1 MITVKEVSSCKER
14 KEFLNFPLDLYKG
27 NPYYIPPM
35 YMDEKKIF
43 GKNYVYNTSCDSVF
57 FNAYKDGVIAGRVQG
72 IIQKDANAKNSQKR
86 ARFTRIEGIDDPE
99 VFKALM
105 DAVEAWARKNGMDT
119 MQGPIGYS
127 DLEKE
132 GLLIEGFETPGNFV
146 TTYNLPYYQK
156 HIEALGYEKEA
167 DYTGSFLYGPESE
180 ETLQEMQ
187 QLVDFIFKRYKLHFG
202 QSKSGSDFLK
212 KYADGIFNLMDKSYE
227 GLYGTVPFT
236 DGMRKLMVDNFG
248 LVISPK
254 YSAIILD
261 ENDRPVCFGLAIP
274 SLNKAFQG
282 TRGHITPGVAIR
294 FLKCLR
300 KPESLNLCIIGVDP
314 EYLNRGVSAALS
326 LAIMKMLKDTP
337 TLKYADTCINLE
349 DNYAI
354 QNQWKRFR
362 RDTPKRYRCYVKP
375 LVNQSKADKA

>member
-202 QSKSGSDFLK
+202 ESKSGSDFLK

-294 FLKCLR
+294 FLQCLR

-375 LVNQSKADKA
+375 LVNPSEADKA

>member
-1 MITVKEVSSCKER
+1 MIEIKEVSTKKEQ

-43 GKNYVYNTSCDSVF
+43 RKDYVYNTSCDSVF
-57 FNAYKDGVIAGRVQG
+57 YNAYEDGKIVGRIQG
-72 IIQKDANAKNSQKR
+72 IIQRDANAKNGEKR
-86 ARFTRIEGIDDPE
+86 ARFTRLEALDNPAI
-99 VFKALM
+99 FKALM
-105 DAVEAWARKNGMDT
+105 EAVESWARCKGMDT
-119 MQGPIGYS
+119 IHGPIGYS

-132 GLLIEGFETPGNFV
+132 GLLIEGFEVPGNFE
-146 TTYNLPYYQK
+146 TTYNHPYYQK
-156 HIEALGYEKEA
+156 HVEALGYNKEV

-202 QSKSGSDFLK
+202 ESRNGADFMR
-212 KYADGIFNLMDKSYE
+212 KYADGIFDLMDKSYE

-236 DGMRKLMVDNFG
+236 DGMRKLMLDNFG
-248 LVISPK
+248 LVINPK

-261 ENDRPVCFGLAIP
+261 QNNKPVCFGLAIP
-274 SLNKAFQG
+274 SLNKAFRG

-294 FLKCLR
+294 FLQCTR
-300 KPESLNLCIIGVDP
+300 HPESLDMCIIGVDP
-314 EYLNRGVSAALS
+314 EYLNRGVSSALS
-326 LAIMKMLKDTP
+326 LAVMKMLKESP
-337 TLKYADTCINLE
+337 TLRYADTCINLE

-362 RDTPKRYRCYVKP
+362 RDTPKRYRAYVKS
-375 LVNQSKADKA
+375 L

>member
-1 MITVKEVSSCKER
+1 MITVEEVKTQKQQ

-43 GKNYVYNTSCDSVF
+43 RKDYVYNTSCDAVF

-72 IIQKDANAKNSQKR
+72 IIQKDANAKNGEKR
-86 ARFTRIEGIDDPE
+86 ARFTRIEAIDDAN

-105 DAVEAWARKNGMDT
+105 DAAEAWAREKGMDT
-119 MQGPIGYS
+119 IQGPIGYS

-132 GLLIEGFETPGNFV
+132 GLLIEGFETPGNFE

-156 HIEALGYEKEA
+156 HIEALGYKKEV

-180 ETLQEMQ
+180 ETLEDMEKT
-187 QLVDFIFKRYKLHFG
+187 VDFIFRRYKLHFG
-202 QSKSGSDFLK
+202 ESKNGSDFLK

-236 DGMRKLMVDNFG
+236 DGMRKLMLDNFG

-261 ENDRPVCFGLAIP
+261 ENNKPVCFGLAIP
-274 SLNKAFQG
+274 SLNKAFRG
-282 TRGHITPGVAIR
+282 TRGHITPGVAVR
-294 FLKCLR
+294 FLQCTR
-300 KPESLNLCIIGVDP
+300 NPESLDLCIIGVDP

-326 LAIMKMLKDTP
+326 LAIMKMLRDNP
-337 TLKYADTCINLE
+337 SLKYADTCINLE

-375 LVNQSKADKA
+375 L

>member
-1 MITVKEVSSCKER
+1 MITVEEVKTR
-14 KEFLNFPLDLYKG
+14 KQQKEFLNFPLDLYKG

-35 YMDEKKIF
+35 YMDETKIF
-43 GKNYVYNTSCDSVF
+43 RKDYVYNVSCDAVF
-57 FNAYKDGVIAGRVQG
+57 FNAYKDGKIAGRVQG
-72 IIQKDANAKNSQKR
+72 IIQKDANAKNGEKR
-86 ARFTRIEGIDDPE
+86 ARFTRIEAIDDPS

-105 DAVEAWARKNGMDT
+105 DAAEGWAREKGMDT
-119 MQGPIGYS
+119 IQGPIGYS

-132 GLLIEGFETPGNFV
+132 GLLIEGFETPGNFE

-156 HIEALGYEKEA
+156 HIEALGYKKEV

-180 ETLQEMQ
+180 ETLQEME
-187 QLVDFIFKRYKLHFG
+187 QLVNFIFKRYKLHFG
-202 QSKSGSDFLK
+202 ESKNGADFMK
-212 KYADGIFNLMDKSYE
+212 KYAAGIFDLMDKSYE

-236 DGMRKLMVDNFG
+236 EGMRQLMLDNFG

-261 ENDRPVCFGLAIP
+261 ENDKPVCFGLAIP
-274 SLNKAFQG
+274 SLNKAFHG
-282 TRGHITPGVAIR
+282 TRGRITPGLAIR

-300 KPESLNLCIIGVDP
+300 SPESLDLCIIGADP

-326 LAIMKMLKDTP
+326 LAIMKMLKDSP

-354 QNQWKRFR
+354 QNQWKRFAR
-362 RDTPKRYRCYVKP
+362 EVPKRYRCYVKP
-375 LVNQSKADKA
+375 L

>member
-1 MITVKEVSSCKER
+1 MITVEEVKTGKQR

-43 GKNYVYNTSCDSVF
+43 RKDYVYNSSCDSVF
-57 FNAYKDGVIAGRVQG
+57 FNAYKDGTIAGRIQG
-72 IIQKDANAKNSQKR
+72 IIQRDANAKNGEKR
-86 ARFTRIEGIDDPE
+86 ARFTRIEAIDDAD

-105 DAVEAWARKNGMDT
+105 DTAESWARDKGMDT
-119 MQGPIGYS
+119 IQGPIGYS

-132 GLLIEGFETPGNFV
+132 GLLIEGFDVPGTFV
-146 TTYNLPYYQK
+146 TTYNHPYYQK
-156 HIEALGYEKEA
+156 HIEALGYKKEV

-180 ETLQEMQ
+180 ETLQEMEE
-187 QLVDFIFKRYKLHFG
+187 LVNFIFKRYKLHFG
-202 QSKSGSDFLK
+202 ESRNGADFMK
-212 KYADGIFNLMDKSYE
+212 KYANGIFDLMDKSYE

-236 DGMRKLMVDNFG
+236 EGMRQLMLDNFG
-248 LVISPK
+248 LVIDPK

-261 ENDRPVCFGLAIP
+261 ENNKPVCFGLAIP
-274 SLNKAFQG
+274 SLNRAFQG
-282 TRGHITPGVAIR
+282 TRGHITPGVAVR
-294 FLKCLR
+294 FLKCKLQ
-300 KPESLNLCIIGVDP
+300 PDCLNLCIIGADP

-326 LAIMKMLKDTP
+326 LAIMKMLKDSP

-354 QNQWKRFR
+354 QNQWKRFKR
-362 RDTPKRYRCYVKP
+362 EVPKRYRAYVKS
-375 LVNQSKADKA
+375 L

>member
-1 MITVKEVSSCKER
+1 MITVKQVETKREQ

-43 GKNYVYNTSCDSVF
+43 RPDYVYNSSCDSVF
-57 FNAYKDGVIAGRVQG
+57 FNAYKDGRMAGRVQG
-72 IIQKDANAKNSQKR
+72 IIQKDANAKNGERR
-86 ARFTRIEGIDDPE
+86 ARFTRLEAIDDAQ
-99 VFKALM
+99 VVKALM
-105 DAVEAWARKNGMDT
+105 DAAEQWALSKGMDT
-119 MQGPIGYS
+119 VQGPIGYS

-132 GLLIEGFETPGNFV
+132 GLLIEGFNVPGNFE
-146 TTYNLPYYQK
+146 TTYNMPYYQR
-156 HIEALGYEKEA
+156 HIEALGYEKEV

-180 ETLQEMQ
+180 ETLQEMEE
-187 QLVDFIFKRYKLHFG
+187 LVQFIFKRYKLHFG
-202 QSKSGSDFLK
+202 ASRNGTDFLR
-212 KYADGIFNLMDKSYE
+212 KYAQGIFNLMDKSYE

-261 ENDRPVCFGLAIP
+261 EQNKPVCFGLAIP
-274 SLNKAFQG
+274 SLNKAFRG
-282 TRGHITPGVAIR
+282 TRGHITPGVALR
-294 FLKCLR
+294 FLQCLR
-300 KPESLNLCIIGVDP
+300 KPESLDLCIIGVDP

-326 LAIMKMLKDTP
+326 LAVMKMLRDTP
-337 TLKYADTCINLE
+337 SLKYADTCLNLE
-349 DNYAI
+349 DNWAI

-362 RDTPKRYRCYVKP
+362 REVPKRYRCYVKK
-375 LVNQSKADKA
+375 LV

>member
-1 MITVKEVSSCKER
+1 MVEVRKVSTKQEQ

-43 GKNYVYNTSCDSVF
+43 RADYVYNTSCDSVF
-57 FNAYKDGVIAGRVQG
+57 FNAYKDGAISGRIQG
-72 IIQKDANAKNSQKR
+72 IIQKDANAKNGEKR
-86 ARFTRIEGIDDPE
+86 ARFTRFECIDNE
-99 VFKALM
+99 AVAHALLS
-105 DAVEAWARKNGMDT
+105 AVENWARSQGMDT

-132 GLLIEGFETPGNFV
+132 GLLIDGFTVTGNFE
-146 TTYNLPYYQK
+146 TTYNMPYYQAL
-156 HIEALGYEKEA
+156 IESFGFQKEV

-180 ETLQEMQ
+180 ETLQEME
-187 QLVDFIFKRYKLHFG
+187 QLVAFIFKRYKLHFG
-202 QSKSGSDFLK
+202 ESKSGSDFLK
-212 KYADGIFNLMDKSYE
+212 KYAAGIFDLIDKSYD

-261 ENDRPVCFGLAIP
+261 ENNRPVCFGLASP
-274 SLNKAFQG
+274 SLNKAFRG

-294 FLKCLR
+294 FLQCMR
-300 KPESLNLCIIGVDP
+300 KPESLDLCIIGVDP

-337 TLKYADTCINLE
+337 SLKYADTCINLE

-362 RDTPKRYRCYVKP
+362 RDTPKRYRCYVKK
-375 LVNQSKADKA
+375 LI

>member
-294 FLKCLR
+294 FLQCLR

>member
-1 MITVKEVSSCKER
+1 MIKVVEVKTKREQKD
-14 KEFLNFPLDLYKG
+14 FLDLPLELYKG

-43 GKNYVYNTSCDSVF
+43 RKDYVYNSSCDAVF
-57 FNAYKDGVIAGRVQG
+57 FNAYKDGVMAGRIQG
-72 IIQKDANAKNSQKR
+72 IIQRDANAKNGEKR
-86 ARFTRIEGIDDPE
+86 ARFTRIEAIDDAD

-105 DAVEAWARKNGMDT
+105 DAAEAWAREKGMDT
-119 MQGPIGYS
+119 IQGPIGYS

-146 TTYNLPYYQK
+146 TTYNLPYYQQ
-156 HIEALGYEKEA
+156 HIEALGYAKEV

-180 ETLQEMQ
+180 ETLQEMEE
-187 QLVDFIFKRYKLHFG
+187 LVNFIFKRYKLHFG
-202 QSKSGSDFLK
+202 ESKNGADFLR
-212 KYADGIFNLMDKSYE
+212 KYSGGIFDLIDKSYE

-236 DGMRKLMVDNFG
+236 DGMRKLMLDNFG

-261 ENDRPVCFGLAIP
+261 ENEKPVCFGLAIP
-274 SLNKAFQG
+274 SLSKAFRG

-294 FLKCLR
+294 FLQCLR
-300 KPESLNLCIIGVDP
+300 RPESLDLCIIGVDP
-314 EYLNRGVSAALS
+314 EYLNRGVSSALS

-337 TLKYADTCINLE
+337 SLQFADTCINLE

-362 RDTPKRYRCYVKP
+362 KDTPKRYRCYVKA
-375 LVNQSKADKA
+375 L

>member
-1 MITVKEVSSCKER
+1 MREVTEVKTKKQR

-43 GKNYVYNTSCDSVF
+43 RKDYVYNSSCDSVF
-57 FNAYKDGVIAGRVQG
+57 FNAYKDGTIAGRIQG
-72 IIQKDANAKNSQKR
+72 IIQRDANAKNGEKR
-86 ARFTRIEGIDDPE
+86 ARFTRIEAIDDAD

-105 DAVEAWARKNGMDT
+105 DTAESWARDKGMDT
-119 MQGPIGYS
+119 IQGPIGYS

-132 GLLIEGFETPGNFV
+132 GLLIEGFDVPGTFV
-146 TTYNLPYYQK
+146 TTYNHPYYQK
-156 HIEALGYEKEA
+156 HIEALGYKKEV

-180 ETLQEMQ
+180 ETLQEMEE
-187 QLVDFIFKRYKLHFG
+187 LVNFIFKRYKLHFG
-202 QSKSGSDFLK
+202 ESRNGADFMK
-212 KYADGIFNLMDKSYE
+212 KYANGIFDLMDKSYE

-236 DGMRKLMVDNFG
+236 EGMRQLMLDNFG
-248 LVISPK
+248 LVIDPK

-261 ENDRPVCFGLAIP
+261 ENNKPVCFGLAIP
-274 SLNKAFQG
+274 SLNRAFQG
-282 TRGHITPGVAIR
+282 TRGQITPGVAVR
-294 FLKCLR
+294 FLKCKLQ
-300 KPESLNLCIIGVDP
+300 PDCLNLCIIGADP

-326 LAIMKMLKDTP
+326 LAIMKMLKDSP

-354 QNQWKRFR
+354 QNQWKRFKR
-362 RDTPKRYRCYVKP
+362 EVPKRYRAYVKS
-375 LVNQSKADKA
+375 L

>member
-1 MITVKEVSSCKER
+1 MIEVKEVKTRREQ
-14 KEFLNFPLDLYKG
+14 KDFLNFPLDLYEG

-43 GKNYVYNTSCDSVF
+43 RKDYVYNGSCDAVF

-72 IIQKDANAKNSQKR
+72 IIQKDANAKNGEKR
-86 ARFTRIEGIDDPE
+86 ARFTRFECIDDPA
-99 VFKALM
+99 VAKALM
-105 DAVEAWARKNGMDT
+105 DAAEAWARARGMDT

-132 GLLIEGFETPGNFV
+132 GLLIEGFTTPGNFE
-146 TTYNLPYYQK
+146 TTYNMPYYQGL
-156 HIEALGYEKEA
+156 IERLGYVKEV

-180 ETLQEMQ
+180 ETLQEME
-187 QLVDFIFKRYKLHFG
+187 QLVAFIFKRYKLHFG
-202 QSKSGSDFLK
+202 ESRNGSDFLK
-212 KYADGIFNLMDKSYE
+212 KYADGIFDLIDKSYE

-236 DGMRKLMVDNFG
+236 DGMRKLMIDNFG

-261 ENDRPVCFGLAIP
+261 ENEKPVCFGLAIP
-274 SLNKAFQG
+274 SLNRAFRG
-282 TRGHITPGVAIR
+282 TRGHITPGVAVR
-294 FLKCLR
+294 FLQCLR
-300 KPESLNLCIIGVDP
+300 KPESLDLCIIGADP

-326 LAIMKMLKDTP
+326 LAIMKMLQDSP

-362 RDTPKRYRCYVKP
+362 RDVPKRYRCYIKK
-375 LVNQSKADKA
+375 LI

>member
-1 MITVKEVSSCKER
+1 MIEVSEVKTRKQR

-43 GKNYVYNTSCDSVF
+43 RKDYVYNTSCDSVF
-57 FNAYKDGVIAGRVQG
+57 FNAYKDGKIAGRVQG
-72 IIQKDANAKNSQKR
+72 IIQKDANAKNGEKR
-86 ARFTRIEGIDDPE
+86 ARFTRIEAIDDPD

-105 DAVEAWARKNGMDT
+105 DAAETWAREKGMDT
-119 MQGPIGYS
+119 IQGPIGYS

-132 GLLIEGFETPGNFV
+132 GLLIEGFEVPGTFV
-146 TTYNLPYYQK
+146 TTYNHPYYQK
-156 HIEALGYEKEA
+156 HIEALGYKKEV

-180 ETLQEMQ
+180 ETLQEMEE
-187 QLVDFIFKRYKLHFG
+187 LVNFIFKRYKLHFG
-202 QSKSGSDFLK
+202 ESRNGADFMK
-212 KYADGIFNLMDKSYE
+212 KYADGIFNLMDMSYE

-236 DGMRKLMVDNFG
+236 EGMRQLMLDNFG
-248 LVISPK
+248 LVIDPK

-261 ENDRPVCFGLAIP
+261 QNNKPVCFGLAIP
-274 SLNKAFQG
+274 SLNRAFQG
-282 TRGHITPGVAIR
+282 TRGHITPGVAVR
-294 FLKCLR
+294 FLKCKLQ
-300 KPESLNLCIIGVDP
+300 PDSLNLCIIGADP

-326 LAIMKMLKDTP
+326 LAIMKMLKDSP
-337 TLKYADTCINLE
+337 TLRYADTCINLE

-362 RDTPKRYRCYVKP
+362 RDVPKRYRCYVKP
-375 LVNQSKADKA
+375 L